1 MEINNEC
8 FIKILKQF
16 VKQDIEDNWETNL
29 GDLGIDS
36 MASIEV
42 LLEIEENYNISFPDE
57 LLTADTF
64 SSAKSLWESLELLLV
79 NEGSENEGIV

>member
-16 VKQDIEDNWETNL
+16 VKQDIEGNWETNL